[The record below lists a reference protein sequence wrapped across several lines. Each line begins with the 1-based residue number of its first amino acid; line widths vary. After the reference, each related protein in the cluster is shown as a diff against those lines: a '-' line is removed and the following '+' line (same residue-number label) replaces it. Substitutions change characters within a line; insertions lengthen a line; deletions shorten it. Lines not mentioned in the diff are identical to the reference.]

1 MQSER
6 IDISELA
13 CDPANVRAHDAKN
26 LDAIKGSLQRFG
38 QQKPI
43 VIDGKGIVIAGNGT
57 LTAARALGWDAIN
70 IVRTEL
76 AGSEA
81 VAYAIADN
89 RTAELA
95 EWDDEALAKQLSALQ
110 IEDEALVEAAG
121 FSDAELQALV
131 NEVIL
136 PDGEP
141 QKDPIT
147 DKSCLVEIRCSTAI
161 LDSISSDL
169 EQMGD
174 IDGCTIDISR

>member
-1 MQSER
+1 M
-6 IDISELA
+6 LA
-13 CDPANVRAHDAKN
+13 TAH
-26 LDAIKGSLQRFG
+26 S
-38 QQKPI
+38 
-43 VIDGKGIVIAGNGT
+43 
-57 LTAARALGWDAIN
+57 
-70 IVRTEL
+70 
-76 AGSEA
+76 
-81 VAYAIADN
+81 DN

-131 NEVIL
+131 NEVTL